1 MKNIAKRSLGFS
13 AFESVVTAGLLS
25 MPIMTLFYYSIGM
38 NNEQVALSQ
47 SIFTIVMIV
56 LDLPMGWVAD
66 RFSRKWANVIGDFG
80 VAVGLLIYSTVNSFS
95 GVVFSECILA
105 IFGAL
110 SAGVDISLIR
120 HFANRLDGSEN
131 LFKTKMANV
140 VFWQNILSMFLMIL
154 GGPIGAIDFRLAI
167 ALSSVVYF
175 IGGTVSLFIIDD
187 SEKLVPKHK
196 NPLKDLWRVVMESA
210 KNPKLRLRIFVQAF
224 GREATHST
232 IWFFTPILISCGV
245 PTSLVSIAWVFN
257 CISSAI
263 GAKLADK
270 FSKKLPDWKVF
281 AIPIGLVFIS
291 MGILSIKISLL
302 TAPFYILMGL
312 VQGWTGATL
321 RPMTQQHAKA
331 SEQTSVSSVA
341 STVGRIIYAVA
352 GWLVGMAADVDLR
365 YANLVNLAIF
375 VPIGIILTI
384 KLKRE
389 R

>member
-1 MKNIAKRSLGFS
+1 MKDSTKRSLNLS
-13 AFESVVTAGLLS
+13 IFESVVTAGLLS
-25 MPIMTLFYYSIGM
+25 MPIMTLFYYEIGM

-47 SIFTIVMIV
+47 SIFTVVMIV
-56 LDLPMGWVAD
+56 LDLPMGWIAD

-80 VAVGLLIYSTVNSFS
+80 VAIGLLLYSTVNSFS

-120 HFANRLDGSEN
+120 HFANKLDKTEN
-131 LFKTKMANV
+131 LFKFKMANV
-140 VFWQNILSMFLMIL
+140 AFWQSILAMLLMVL

-175 IGGTVSLFIIDD
+175 IGGIVSLFIFDD
-187 SEKLVPKHK
+187 SEKLVPEHK
-196 NPLKDLWRVVMESA
+196 NPLKDLGRVVVESA

-224 GREATHST
+224 GRESTHST
-232 IWFFTPILISCGV
+232 IWFFTPILVSCGV
-245 PTSLVSIAWVFN
+245 PASLVSIAWVLN
-257 CISSAI
+257 YITCAI
-263 GAKLADK
+263 GAKLANK
-270 FSKKLPDWKVF
+270 FSKKLPDWKIF
-281 AIPIGLVFIS
+281 AIPIGLVFVS
-291 MGILSIKISLL
+291 MGILSVKISLL
-302 TAPFYILMGL
+302 TVPFYLFMGA
-312 VQGWTGATL
+312 VQGWTSATL

-365 YANLVNLAIF
+365 YAALTNLILF
-375 VPIGIILTI
+375 VPIGIIITI